1 MCSAYGGKAGD
12 ELPLLMHFNKLR
24 ATCEQLLRETFS
36 IYLTLLKILV
46 PTLIVVKMLELMG
59 ATAVLGAWLGPVMA
73 LIGLPESAGLVWA
86 TTLLTNIYTGMVV
99 FVSLAEQQSLT
110 VAQVSVL
117 GTLMLIAHAL
127 PFEGAVA
134 KKAGIPW
141 WFTLLLRIGGALLL
155 GALVHLCYQHFGWLQ
170 QPNQLAWQA
179 SPTDGS
185 LITWVKDQLF
195 TIGVI
200 FFIILTLISM
210 LRLLRK
216 LGIER
221 LLHWALF
228 PLLRLL
234 GIGREA
240 ANITIIGITMGL
252 SFGAGILLNEVGR
265 GKLSKRDVLL
275 TVSFLGLCHSLI
287 EDTLL
292 VMLLGAHLSAILWA
306 RLIFSVITIALL
318 ARLLPKS

>member
-1 MCSAYGGKAGD
+1 MAA
-12 ELPLLMHFNKLR
+12 PAMHLR
-24 ATCEQLLRETFS
+24 NLSRVCAQLLRESFS

-46 PTLIVVKMLELMG
+46 PTLIIVKVLEMMG
-59 ATAVLGAWLGPVMA
+59 ATALLGALLGPVMA

-99 FVSLAEQQSLT
+99 FLSLAEQQSLT

-141 WFTLLLRIGGALLL
+141 WFTLLLRIGGALIL
-155 GALVHLCYQHFGWLQ
+155 GALVHLCYQYSGWLQ
-170 QPNQLAWQA
+170 QPNQLAWEA
-179 SPTDGS
+179 PKNDGS
-185 LITWVKDQLF
+185 LVAWATDQLL
-195 TIGVI
+195 TIGAI
-200 FFIILTLISM
+200 FLIILTLVSM

-216 LGIER
+216 LGIEK

-252 SFGAGILLNEVGR
+252 SFGAGILLNEVGK

-275 TVSFLGLCHSLI
+275 TLSFLGLCHSLI

-306 RLIFSVITIALL
+306 RLAFSVVTIALM
-318 ARLLPKS
+318 ARLLPRN

>member
-1 MCSAYGGKAGD
+1 MTRSLGRTCKA
-12 ELPLLMHFNKLR
+12 LLH
-24 ATCEQLLRETFS
+24 ESFS
-36 IYLTLLKILV
+36 IYLTLLKILI
-46 PTLIVVKMLELMG
+46 PTLIIVKVLETLG
-59 ATAVLGAWLGPVMA
+59 ATALLASLLGPVMA

-99 FVSLAEQQSLT
+99 FLSLAEQQSLT

-117 GTLMLIAHAL
+117 GTLMLIAHGL

-134 KKAGIPW
+134 KKAGVPW

-155 GALVHLCYQHFGWLQ
+155 GGAVHLCYHYFELLQ
-170 QPNQLAWQA
+170 QPSQLLWQA
-179 SPTDGS
+179 PERDGS
-185 LITWVKDQLF
+185 VSQWLVDQCL
-195 TIGVI
+195 TIAAI
-200 FFIILTLISM
+200 FFIILTLVS
-210 LRLLRK
+210 LLKLLRK

-221 LLHWALF
+221 LLHFALS

-234 GIGREA
+234 GIGRDA
-240 ANITIIGITMGL
+240 ANITIIGMTMGL

-265 GKLSKRDVLL
+265 GKLSRRDVLL

-306 RLIFSVITIALL
+306 RLLFSVVLIAMI
-318 ARLLPKS
+318 ARLLPQATINHKG

>member
-1 MCSAYGGKAGD
+1 MILTNPYT
-12 ELPLLMHFNKLR
+12 
-24 ATCEQLLRETFS
+24 TCARILQETFS

-46 PTLIVVKMLELMG
+46 PTLIIVKVLEIMG
-59 ATAVLGAWLGPVMA
+59 ATAVLGAWLGPLMA

-99 FVSLAEQQSLT
+99 FASLAEQQSLT

-134 KKAGIPW
+134 KKAGVPW

-155 GALVHLCYQHFGWLQ
+155 GAMVHLCYQYFGWLQ

-185 LITWVKDQLF
+185 LISWATDQLL
-195 TIGVI
+195 TIGAI
-200 FFIILTLISM
+200 FFIILILVSL

-216 LGIER
+216 LGVEK
-221 LLHWALF
+221 LLHWMLF

-234 GIGREA
+234 GISREA
-240 ANITIIGITMGL
+240 TNITIVGITMGL
-252 SFGAGILLNEVGR
+252 SFGAGILLNEVGK

-292 VMLLGAHLSAILWA
+292 IMLLGAHLSAILWA
-306 RLIFSVITIALL
+306 RLAFSVISIALM
-318 ARLLPKS
+318 ARLLPKT

>member
-1 MCSAYGGKAGD
+1 MTFSTVCTSG
-12 ELPLLMHFNKLR
+12 
-24 ATCEQLLRETFS
+24 EQLLRETFS

-46 PTLIVVKMLELMG
+46 PTLIIVKVLEVMG
-59 ATAVLGAWLGPVMA
+59 ATALLGAWLGPLMA

-117 GTLMLIAHAL
+117 GTLMLVAHAL

-134 KKAGIPW
+134 KKAGVPW
-141 WFTLLLRIGGALLL
+141 WFTLLLRIGGAFIL
-155 GALVHLCYQHFGWLQ
+155 AAVVHLFYQHFGWLQ
-170 QPNQLAWQA
+170 QTNQLAWQA

-185 LITWVKDQLF
+185 LITWATDQLL
-195 TIGVI
+195 TIGAI
-200 FFIILTLISM
+200 FFIILTLVS
-210 LRLLRK
+210 LLWLLRK
-216 LGIER
+216 LGIEK

-252 SFGAGILLNEVGR
+252 SFGAGILLNEVGK

-306 RLIFSVITIALL
+306 RLAFSVITIALM
-318 ARLLPKS
+318 ARLLPKT

>member
-1 MCSAYGGKAGD
+1 MKKIRDMRGTGA
-12 ELPLLMHFNKLR
+12 
-24 ATCEQLLRETFS
+24 QLIRESFS

-46 PTLIVVKMLELMG
+46 PTLIIVKVLEMLG
-59 ATAVLGAWLGPVMA
+59 ATAFLATLLGPVMA

-99 FVSLAEQQSLT
+99 FLSLAEQQSMT

-134 KKAGIPW
+134 KKAGVPW
-141 WFTLLLRIGGALLL
+141 WFTLLLRIGGALIL

-179 SPTDGS
+179 PETDGS
-185 LITWVKDQLF
+185 LFAWAKDQLL
-195 TIGVI
+195 TIGAI
-200 FFIILTLISM
+200 FFIIFALVSL
-210 LRLLRK
+210 LWLLRK
-216 LGIER
+216 LGVEK

-234 GIGREA
+234 GIGRDA

-252 SFGAGILLNEVGR
+252 SFGAGILLNEVGK
-265 GKLSKRDVLL
+265 GKLNKRDVLL

-306 RLIFSVITIALL
+306 RLAFSVITIAIM
-318 ARLLPKS
+318 ARLLPKA

>member
-1 MCSAYGGKAGD
+1 MYGDKAPD
-12 ELPLLMHFNKLR
+12 ETMALMTFSTVR
-24 ATCEQLLRETFS
+24 ITCEQVLRETFS

-46 PTLIVVKMLELMG
+46 PTLIIVKVLELMG
-59 ATAVLGAWLGPVMA
+59 ATAVLGAWLGPLMA

-117 GTLMLIAHAL
+117 GTLMLVAHAL

-179 SPTDGS
+179 SLTDGS
-185 LITWVKDQLF
+185 LTAWVTDQLL
-195 TIGVI
+195 TIGAI
-200 FFIILTLISM
+200 FFIILTLVSL
-210 LRLLRK
+210 LRLLKK
-216 LGIER
+216 LGIEK

-240 ANITIIGITMGL
+240 ANITIVGITMGL
-252 SFGAGILLNEVGR
+252 SFGAGILLNEVGK

-306 RLIFSVITIALL
+306 RLAFSVLSIALM
-318 ARLLPKS
+318 ARLLPKN

>member
-1 MCSAYGGKAGD
+1 MVGMKSGTVI
-12 ELPLLMHFNKLR
+12 R
-24 ATCEQLLRETFS
+24 ACAEPLRESFS

-46 PTLIVVKMLELMG
+46 PTLIIVKVLEVMG
-59 ATAVLGAWLGPVMA
+59 ATAVLAAVLGPVMA

-99 FVSLAEQQSLT
+99 FLSLAEQQSLT

-134 KKAGIPW
+134 KKAGVPW
-141 WFTLLLRIGGALLL
+141 WFTLSLRIGGALLL
-155 GALVHLCYQHFGWLQ
+155 AAIVHLCYQHFGWLQ
-170 QPNQLAWQA
+170 EPNQLAWQA
-179 SPTDGS
+179 PETDG
-185 LITWVKDQLF
+185 LLVTWVTDQLL
-195 TIGVI
+195 TIGAI
-200 FFIILTLISM
+200 FFIILTLVSL

-216 LGIER
+216 LGIEK

-240 ANITIIGITMGL
+240 ANITIVGITMGL
-252 SFGAGILLNEVGR
+252 SFGAGILLNEVGK
-265 GKLSKRDVLL
+265 GKLGKRDVLL

-306 RLIFSVITIALL
+306 RLAFSVITIALM
-318 ARLLPKS
+318 ARLLPRQ